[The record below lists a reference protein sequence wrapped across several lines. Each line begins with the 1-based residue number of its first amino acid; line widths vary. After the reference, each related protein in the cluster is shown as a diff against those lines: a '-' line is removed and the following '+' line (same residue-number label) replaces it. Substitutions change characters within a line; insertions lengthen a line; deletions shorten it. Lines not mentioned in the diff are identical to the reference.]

1 VAEVRSL
8 RALVGETSFFYEV
21 FGGLFASFGI
31 AGLFMACVGLYG
43 LLSWSVARRVPEL
56 GMRMALGATGRSMV
70 RLVMTDAAMQTAIG
84 LGGGF
89 LIAALAGDALSVL
102 LFQVDPHDPLVY
114 AAVALLVGCVS
125 MGAAA
130 APALRAARLDPMQA
144 MRVE

>member
-1 VAEVRSL
+1 
-8 RALVGETSFFYEV
+8 
-21 FGGLFASFGI
+21 
-31 AGLFMACVGLYG
+31 
-43 LLSWSVARRVPEL
+43 
-56 GMRMALGATGRSMV
+56 MRMALGATGRSMV

-144 MRVE
+144 MRVD